1 MSVTHQVAVPPV
13 PIATGIRVGT
23 HADCKFDRL
32 VIDFN
37 GAVPGYTVSFVTQVI
52 QDPSGKTITMPGS
65 RFLVIKFSPAQGH
78 DASGQP
84 TLPTTVLTVGYPML
98 KSYDVAGDFEG
109 VLTIALGLARNTMYR
124 VGELTGEVYIDVAWS
139 GS

>member
-1 MSVTHQVAVPPV
+1 MSVTHQVSVPPV
-13 PIATGIRVGT
+13 PVATGIRVGT

-32 VIDFN
+32 VVEFS
-37 GAVPGYTVSFVTQVI
+37 GAVPGYTVGFVAKVI

-78 DASGQP
+78 NASAKP
-84 TLPTTVLTVGYPML
+84 TLPTTVRAMHYPML

-109 VLTIALGLARNTMYR
+109 VLTIALGLAGSTKYR
-124 VGELTGEVYIDVAWS
+124 VGELTGEVYIDVAWP
-139 GS
+139 GT